1 MPRVYLTK
9 QDELNSRLVALIYG
23 TMKVKHVSQAR
34 IAKRLG
40 ISQPAFSKKLRKGQF
55 TYWELVNVFDELG
68 LDDEQILSVM
78 RERRGA

>member
-23 TMKVKHVSQAR
+23 TMKVKHVTQAR

-40 ISQPAFSKKLRKGQF
+40 ISQPAFSKKLKKGQF
-55 TYWELVNVFDELG
+55 NHWELVSVFDELE
-68 LDDEQILSVM
+68 LEDSQILSVM